1 MNLCGWNIPRIF
13 RRASPFAA
21 VNATPRYLRFG
32 VSPVNVTE
40 GLFLGTRE
48 LGSGVLDGV
57 GSVFAAPLLAA
68 RADGLSGQSNVD
80 CCLARELLF
89 AVANV
94 D

>member
-1 MNLCGWNIPRIF
+1 MTADQAFVAARTRRLAQRPSNI
-13 RRASPFAA
+13 
-21 VNATPRYLRFG
+21 
-32 VSPVNVTE
+32 TE